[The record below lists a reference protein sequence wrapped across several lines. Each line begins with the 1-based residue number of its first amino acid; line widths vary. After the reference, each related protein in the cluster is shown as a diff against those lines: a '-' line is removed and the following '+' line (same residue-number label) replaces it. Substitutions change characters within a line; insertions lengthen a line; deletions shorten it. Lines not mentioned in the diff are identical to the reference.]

1 MAKKLSI
8 PPKPDTEQAEQ
19 WVRQEKAKTP
29 AGNMKRL
36 TLDIPEDLHRKI
48 KLKAVQEGR
57 TIADMLRAVLEDV
70 YD

>member
-1 MAKKLSI
+1 MAKKISI
-8 PPKPDTEQAEQ
+8 PTKPDTEQAEQ
-19 WVRQEKAKTP
+19 WVHKEKTKAPT
-29 AGNMKRL
+29 GNMKRL

-57 TIADMLRAVLEDV
+57 TIADMLRAVLDAE